1 MKRGLE
7 LLISKRALLL
17 ALLILLAVSA
27 NASATSW
34 RGIEPLKTRRA
45 DVLKV
50 LGTPTTGT
58 ADGPLTF
65 KVMGGSVT
73 VFFVDQN
80 LVRAKRLRA
89 DVAGTVLQ
97 IVLQHE
103 NSSDTP
109 DSLGLLKNKTF
120 TREDSKEAIIFRNLK
135 DGIVYTFVNGKLKT
149 TRYTFSED
157 QIGRARH

>member
-1 MKRGLE
+1 MLRWTGL
-7 LLISKRALLL
+7 RAAAFGLFAVL
-17 ALLILLAVSA
+17 ASSTIA
-27 NASATSW
+27 NAGTW
-34 RGIEPLKTRRA
+34 RGIEPLKSRRA
-45 DVLKV
+45 DVLKI
-50 LGTPTTGT
+50 LGTPASET

-73 VFFVDQN
+73 IFFVDQN
-80 LVRAKRLRA
+80 LVRGKRLRP

-109 DSLGLLKNKTF
+109 DSLGLLKNRSY
-120 TREDSKEAIIFRNLK
+120 TRDAEKEAVIFRNLK
-135 DGIVYTFVNGKLKT
+135 EGIVYTFVNDKLKT

-157 QIGRARH
+157 QISRARH

>member
-1 MKRGLE
+1 MKRGLG

-27 NASATSW
+27 NASASSW
-34 RGIEPLKTRRA
+34 RGIEPFKTRRA
-45 DVLKV
+45 DVLKI
-50 LGTPTTGT
+50 LGTPTTEA

-65 KVMGGSVT
+65 KVMGGTVT
-73 VFFVDQN
+73 IFFVDQN

-109 DSLGLLKNKTF
+109 DSLDLLKNKTF
-120 TREDSKEAIIFRNLK
+120 TREDAKEATIFRNLK